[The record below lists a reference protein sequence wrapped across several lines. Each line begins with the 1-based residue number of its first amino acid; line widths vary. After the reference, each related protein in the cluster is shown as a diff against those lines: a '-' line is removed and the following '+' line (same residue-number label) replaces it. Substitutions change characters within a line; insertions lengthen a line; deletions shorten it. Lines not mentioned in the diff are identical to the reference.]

1 MTNQMVTF
9 NGINAT
15 QRRTIATTTKRKQ
28 MRAEA
33 LESTQMDYYAPLT
46 VSDVLWT
53 IGIFSGFLISIIFTI
68 IMIWGVL

>member
-15 QRRTIATTTKRKQ
+15 QRRTIATMTKRKQ

-33 LESTQMDYYAPLT
+33 LETPQMDYYEPLT
-46 VSDVLWT
+46 VADIAWST
-53 IGIFSGFLISIIFTI
+53 AIFGGFIILIIFTI